1 MSKSR
6 LQLPPTHKISKIQ
19 LPKLTIQTLAN
30 GIPVHVLNAGT
41 QEVIR
46 LELIFEAGRW
56 YEKAKLIARTTAQL
70 IKSGTADESAEQI
83 ADFFEFYG
91 SALSIQEGFNHV
103 VVELYCL
110 VKHFERLIIKLS
122 ALLENP
128 VFPQKELDNFK
139 KIAREQLKLQ
149 LKKNDIVAYR
159 LFTEQIFGSEHPYG
173 YNSEI
178 KDFDTVEREHL
189 SEHYALNFKSSTC
202 RIFISGK
209 VSDREL
215 QLLETSMGI
224 LNNENP
230 PTQKKHALPSYSAQR
245 KEARVS
251 EKKLQA
257 SIRIG
262 LPIFTYNHPDRSGF
276 YMMNM
281 ILGGFFGSRLMQNL
295 REKNGFTYGIY
306 SAMEHLV
313 EGGYWYIHSD
323 VGMQYF
329 EAALKEIYIEIDRM
343 KNDRISIKE
352 LEMVKNY
359 TLGMQLNL
367 TDGVF
372 NMASIHKQ
380 LILAGQTHK
389 DFERFID
396 SIMNIKAQNIQDLAI
411 KYLNTDQLTEI
422 IVY

>member
-6 LQLPPTHKISKIQ
+6 LQLPPIHQITQIQ
-19 LPKLTIQTLAN
+19 LPKLSIQTLAN
-30 GIPVHVLNAGT
+30 GIPVHILNAGT

-46 LELIFEAGRW
+46 LELVFEAGRW
-56 YEKAKLIARTTAQL
+56 YEKAKLIARSTAQL
-70 IKSGTADESAEQI
+70 IKSGTSDESAEQI

-91 SALSIQEGFNHV
+91 SVLSIQEGFNHV

-110 VKHFERLIIKLS
+110 VKHFERLIFKLS

-128 VFPQKELDNFK
+128 IFPQKELDNFK
-139 KIAREQLKLQ
+139 KIAQEQLKLQ

-159 LFTEQIFGSEHPYG
+159 MFTEQIFGSEHPYG

-178 KDFDTVEREHL
+178 KDFDTIEREHL
-189 SEHYALNFKSSTC
+189 SEHYALNYKSNKC
-202 RIFISGK
+202 KIFISGK
-209 VSDREL
+209 ISDREL
-215 QLLETSMGI
+215 QLLETVMGV
-224 LNNENP
+224 LNNAP
-230 PTQKKHALPSYSAQR
+230 PSTQKTHEIPPYSAQR
-245 KEARVS
+245 KEARIS
-251 EKKLQA
+251 KKKLQA

-262 LPIFTYNHPDRSGF
+262 LPIFTYNHPDRCGF

-323 VGMQYF
+323 VGMQYL
-329 EAALKEIYIEIDRM
+329 EAALNEIYIEIDRM
-343 KNDRISIKE
+343 KNDKISIKE

-372 NMASIHKQ
+372 NLASIHKQ
-380 LILAGQTHK
+380 LVLAKQTHK

-396 SIMNIKAQNIQDLAI
+396 SILNIKAMDVQDLAI
-411 KYLNTDQLTEI
+411 KYLKKDQLTEI